1 MERLVRSLQP
11 ARVPLLVAHDAVAW
25 LAALTAAA
33 WLWERLGGP
42 GYSLSGLLWAAGLVT
57 TLHVLIGWVVGDVI
71 RRAPVGS
78 PTNALLVAA
87 VAFTAGF
94 WTAIVNATPLVDWLP
109 FAVPVLATP
118 VALVLQI
125 ASRWTWRRMRERIVA
140 RQVRARGARR
150 TLVVGVDSPARQL
163 VRSMLS
169 DPKARYWPVGFLA
182 DDPAKRGKKTC
193 GLPVLGTE
201 DELLTTVSATGC
213 KLVVLAAPSL
223 GPSVAQA
230 VARRALESGVQVK
243 TLPSAQDLDRR
254 TASLY
259 DLVDVVAADSPRDQ
273 AH

>member
-1 MERLVRSLQP
+1 MERLLRSLQP
-11 ARVPLLVAHDAVAW
+11 ARVPVLVTHDALAW
-25 LAALTAAA
+25 LTALTAAA

-42 GYSLSGLLWAAGLVT
+42 GFTLSGLLWAAATVT
-57 TLHVLIGWVVGDVI
+57 ILHVIIAWVVGDVI

-94 WTAIVNATPLVDWLP
+94 WAAIINATPLADWLP
-109 FAVPVLATP
+109 FAVPVIATP
-118 VALVLQI
+118 IALLLQVG
-125 ASRWTWRRMRERIVA
+125 SRWTWRRMRERMVA
-140 RQVRARGARR
+140 RRVRSRGARR

-169 DPKARYWPVGFLA
+169 DPKGRYWPVGFLA
-182 DDPAKRGKKTC
+182 HDPTKRGKKTC

-201 DELLTTVSATGC
+201 DELVSTVSATGC

-223 GPSVAQA
+223 GPSAVQA
-230 VARRALESGVQVK
+230 VARTALERGIQVK
-243 TLPSAQDLDRR
+243 TLPSAQVLDRR

-259 DLVDVVAADSPRDQ
+259 DLVDVVTADSPHDP
-273 AH
+273 AF